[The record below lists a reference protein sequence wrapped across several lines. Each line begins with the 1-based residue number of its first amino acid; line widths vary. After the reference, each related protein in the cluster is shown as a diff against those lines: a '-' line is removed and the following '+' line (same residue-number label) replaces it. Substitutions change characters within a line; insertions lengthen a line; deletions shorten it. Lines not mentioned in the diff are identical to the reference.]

1 MNPERT
7 WLEYS
12 ADRIEAVLGQH
23 KAPGMVLGG
32 IVTPR
37 YIQFR
42 VRPQPGIKVGKVAA
56 LSEEIALALSCA
68 QVRIARSGGLIH
80 VEMPRPDASPVRL
93 LPLCDSIDQVP
104 PFAAVLGVEESG
116 QPLLLCLPAPDVVH
130 ALIVGTTGSGK
141 TALARAILASLARHN
156 APAQLRLVLIDPKR
170 RGFAPLAHL
179 EHVEGALIDDD
190 RAAVSRLE
198 VIVHEMER
206 RDREGIHRPLLVIA
220 IDELADLLQTGGKPL
235 DRLLSRLAQ
244 RGRQAGIHLL
254 ACTQKPS
261 AALIGSAMKANFP
274 VRLVGAVAS
283 RDEARYATGIADSGA
298 EKLQGRGDFLLVV
311 KGEALRFQAGWIG
324 EEECR
329 GLSQPVRPAPPAG
342 RGTRPASGAEA
353 AW

>member
-1 MNPERT
+1 MNPERA

-23 KAPGMVLGG
+23 KAPGAVMGG
-32 IVTPR
+32 VVTPR

-42 VRPQPGIKVGKVAA
+42 VHPQPGIKVGKVAA
-56 LSEEIALALSCA
+56 LAEEIALALGCE
-68 QVRIARSGGLIH
+68 QVRIARSGALIH
-80 VEMPRPDASPVRL
+80 VEMPRADASPVRL

-104 PFAAVLGVEESG
+104 PFAAVLGVEEAG
-116 QPLLLCLPAPDVVH
+116 QPLLLSLPAPDVVH
-130 ALIVGTTGSGK
+130 ALVVGTTGSGK
-141 TALARAILASLARHN
+141 TALARSILASLARHN
-156 APAQLRLVLIDPKR
+156 TPDSVRIVLIDPKH

-179 EHVEGALIDDD
+179 PHVEGALIDDEQ
-190 RAAVSRLE
+190 AAISRLE

-206 RDREGIHRPLLVIA
+206 RDRAGINRPLIVIA

-261 AALIGSAMKANFP
+261 ASLIGSSMKANFP
-274 VRLVGAVAS
+274 VRLVGTVAS

-311 KGEALRFQAGWIG
+311 KGEALRFQAAWIG

-329 GLSQPVRPAPPAG
+329 TLAGAARVNDPAALSTRG
-342 RGTRPASGAEA
+342 RL
-353 AW
+353 

>member
-1 MNPERT
+1 MNPERA

-23 KAPGMVLGG
+23 KAPGAVVGG
-32 IVTPR
+32 VVTPR

-42 VRPQPGIKVGKVAA
+42 VQPQPGIKVGKVAA
-56 LSEEIALALSCA
+56 LAEEIALALGCT
-68 QVRIARSGGLIH
+68 QVRIARSGALIH
-80 VEMPRPDASPVRL
+80 VEMPRADAAPVRL
-93 LPLCDSIDQVP
+93 LPLCASIDQVP
-104 PFAAVLGVEESG
+104 PFAAVLGVEETG
-116 QPLLLCLPAPDVVH
+116 QPLLLSLPAPDVVH
-130 ALIVGTTGSGK
+130 ALVVGTTGSGK

-156 APAQLRLVLIDPKR
+156 EPSQLRLVLIDPKR

-179 EHVEGALIDDD
+179 PHVEGALIDND
-190 RAAVSRLE
+190 AAAANRLE
-198 VIVHEMER
+198 VVVHEMER
-206 RDREGIHRPLLVIA
+206 RDRAGINRPVIVIA
-220 IDELADLLQTGGKPL
+220 IDELADLLQTGGKAL

-261 AALIGSAMKANFP
+261 AVLIGSNMKANFP

-311 KGEALRFQAGWIG
+311 KGEALRFQAAWIG
-324 EEECR
+324 EEECSALTAPAR
-329 GLSQPVRPAPPAG
+329 VNGHKTFSEAGGL
-342 RGTRPASGAEA
+342 
-353 AW
+353 

>member
-1 MNPERT
+1 MNPERA

-23 KAPGMVLGG
+23 KAPGAVVGG
-32 IVTPR
+32 VVTPR

-42 VRPQPGIKVGKVAA
+42 VQPQPGIKVSKVAA
-56 LSEEIALALSCA
+56 LAEEIALALGCG
-68 QVRIARSGGLIH
+68 QVRIARSGALIH
-80 VEMPRPDASPVRL
+80 VEMPRADAAPVRL
-93 LPLCDSIDQVP
+93 LPLCASIDQVP
-104 PFAAVLGVEESG
+104 PFAAVLGVEETG
-116 QPLLLCLPAPDVVH
+116 QPLLLSLPAPDVVH
-130 ALIVGTTGSGK
+130 ALVVGTTGSGK
-141 TALARAILASLARHN
+141 TALARAILASLSRHN
-156 APAQLRLVLIDPKR
+156 EAEQLRLVLIDPKR

-179 EHVEGALIDDD
+179 PHVEGSLIDSED
-190 RAAVSRLE
+190 AAVNRLE

-206 RDREGIHRPLLVIA
+206 RDRAGINRPMIVIA
-220 IDELADLLQTGGKPL
+220 IDELADLLQTGGKVL

-261 AALIGSAMKANFP
+261 AALIGSSMKANFP

-311 KGEALRFQAGWIG
+311 KGEALRFQAAWIG
-324 EEECR
+324 EEECSAL
-329 GLSQPVRPAPPAG
+329 GVPAHVNG
-342 RGTRPASGAEA
+342 R
-353 AW
+353 